1 MGAAGDG
8 VADRDAFERKLYV
21 IRRVVEREQLDDLS
35 IASFSSRTVVY
46 KGMLT
51 APQLS
56 RYFPDLSDP
65 RFSSRLALV
74 HSRFSTNTFPS
85 WELAHPYRMLAH
97 NGEINTLRG
106 NRNWMRA
113 REGDL
118 SSQLFG
124 DDVKKI
130 APLLRD
136 DISDSA
142 SLDGLLELL
151 VLGGR
156 SPAHAISMLMP
167 EAFQGR
173 PELPQEVRDF
183 YAYHSALVEPW
194 DGPAA
199 VAFSDGRVIGATL
212 DRNGLRPGRW
222 LVTHDGW
229 VVLASET
236 GVFKIADDQV
246 KAKGRLHPGQ
256 ALPGRPRGRPDRARR
271 GDQAGRSRGRR
282 PYGEWLRDRAVHIED
297 LPERSPRVPRVEP
310 LRARQLAFGW
320 SEEDLRII
328 LAPMAR
334 DAAEPTGSM
343 GNDLAPAAMSD
354 ARPPLFSYFK
364 QLFAQVTNP
373 AIDPIRESVVMSL
386 EAVIGPEINLL
397 GETPDHCH
405 QLVMPQPI
413 LRNSELEKLR
423 QVDHHV
429 FEARTIDMTWPVG
442 SGPEGMERRVEEMCR
457 EASELVERG
466 VNIIILSDRNIGPDR
481 APMPSLLATA
491 AVHHHLVRE
500 GTRLKIGLVAETG
513 EAREI
518 HHLACLIGY
527 GNSAVNPYVMFES
540 VYSLHRAGR
549 LPDGMSPEEAEQ
561 RVVKAIGKGLLKVL
575 SKMGISTIRS
585 YTGAQIFEAVGI
597 EREARG
603 PALHGHL
610 VADRRRG
617 PRGARARG
625 ARPPRARLPG
635 GHLRAAALGRH
646 LPVAPRRRVPR
657 LEPGDDREPPARGP
671 QRRRRGGLRAL
682 RPLREP
688 RGRAAQ
694 RRCAGCCASA
704 TTSTRSRSTRWSP
717 RSTSSAASSP
727 AA

>member
-1 MGAAGDG
+1 M
-8 VADRDAFERKLYV
+8 ADRDALERKLYV
-21 IRRVVEREQLDDLS
+21 IRRVVEREHVDDLS

-65 RFSSRLALV
+65 RFESRLAVV

-124 DDVKKI
+124 DDVEKI
-130 APLLRD
+130 KPLLRD

-156 SPAHAISMLMP
+156 STAHAMSMLMP

-199 VAFSDGRVIGATL
+199 VAFSDGRVVGATL

-246 KAKGRLHPGQ
+246 KAKGRLRPGKLFLVDLEADRVVPDEEIKQ
-256 ALPGRPRGRPDRARR
+256 RAGPAPPLRRVAARPRGAHRGPARAQPARAARGAAARAPARLRLVRGGPAGDPRPDGRATPPSPPARWATTSLR
-271 GDQAGRSRGRR
+271 PRCRTRGRS
-282 PYGEWLRDRAVHIED
+282 
-297 LPERSPRVPRVEP
+297 
-310 LRARQLAFGW
+310 
-320 SEEDLRII
+320 
-328 LAPMAR
+328 
-334 DAAEPTGSM
+334 
-343 GNDLAPAAMSD
+343 
-354 ARPPLFSYFK
+354 LFSYFK

-423 QVDHHV
+423 QVDHDV

-442 SGPEGMERRVEEMCR
+442 NGPEGMERRARGDVPRGLRPGGARR
-457 EASELVERG
+457 EHHHPL
-466 VNIIILSDRNIGPDR
+466 GPQHGPGPGAACPR
-481 APMPSLLATA
+481 CSATA

-527 GNSAVNPYVMFES
+527 GNSAVNPYILFES

-549 LPDGMSPEEAEQ
+549 LPDGHEPGGGRGSGWS
-561 RVVKAIGKGLLKVL
+561 R
-575 SKMGISTIRS
+575 RS
-585 YTGAQIFEAVGI
+585 
-597 EREARG
+597 ARG
-603 PALHGHL
+603 
-610 VADRRRG
+610 
-617 PRGARARG
+617 
-625 ARPPRARLPG
+625 
-635 GHLRAAALGRH
+635 
-646 LPVAPRRRVPR
+646 
-657 LEPGDDREPPARGP
+657 
-671 QRRRRGGLRAL
+671 
-682 RPLREP
+682 
-688 RGRAAQ
+688 
-694 RRCAGCCASA
+694 C
-704 TTSTRSRSTRWSP
+704 
-717 RSTSSAASSP
+717 
-727 AA
+727 

>member
-1 MGAAGDG
+1 MELIERSVEAEGQRLIGWREVPIDESACGVAATRSAPHIAQLFVGAAGDG

-21 IRRVVEREQLDDLS
+21 IRRVVEREHADDLS

-130 APLLRD
+130 KPLLRD

-156 SPAHAISMLMP
+156 SPAHAMSMLMP

-246 KAKGRLHPGQ
+246 KAKGRLRPGKLFLVDLE
-256 ALPGRPRGRPDRARR
+256 ADRIVPGR
-271 GDQAGRSRGRR
+271 GDQAG
-282 PYGEWLRDRAVHIED
+282 PRAA
-297 LPERSPRVPRVEP
+297 PP
-310 LRARQLAFGW
+310 LRRVA
-320 SEEDLRII
+320 
-328 LAPMAR
+328 
-334 DAAEPTGSM
+334 
-343 GNDLAPAAMSD
+343 
-354 ARPPLFSYFK
+354 ARP
-364 QLFAQVTNP
+364 
-373 AIDPIRESVVMSL
+373 
-386 EAVIGPEINLL
+386 
-397 GETPDHCH
+397 
-405 QLVMPQPI
+405 
-413 LRNSELEKLR
+413 
-423 QVDHHV
+423 
-429 FEARTIDMTWPVG
+429 
-442 SGPEGMERRVEEMCR
+442 
-457 EASELVERG
+457 RG
-466 VNIIILSDRNIGPDR
+466 
-481 APMPSLLATA
+481 A
-491 AVHHHLVRE
+491 H
-500 GTRLKIGLVAETG
+500 
-513 EAREI
+513 
-518 HHLACLIGY
+518 
-527 GNSAVNPYVMFES
+527 
-540 VYSLHRAGR
+540 
-549 LPDGMSPEEAEQ
+549 
-561 RVVKAIGKGLLKVL
+561 
-575 SKMGISTIRS
+575 
-585 YTGAQIFEAVGI
+585 
-597 EREARG
+597 RG
-603 PALHGHL
+603 PAR
-610 VADRRRG
+610 AQ
-617 PRGARARG
+617 PARAARG
-625 ARPPRARLPG
+625 AAAGAPARLRLVG
-635 GHLRAAALGRH
+635 GG
-646 LPVAPRRRVPR
+646 
-657 LEPGDDREPPARGP
+657 PAR
-671 QRRRRGGLRAL
+671 
-682 RPLREP
+682 
-688 RGRAAQ
+688 
-694 RRCAGCCASA
+694 
-704 TTSTRSRSTRWSP
+704 
-717 RSTSSAASSP
+717 
-727 AA
+727 

>member
-1 MGAAGDG
+1 
-8 VADRDAFERKLYV
+8 
-21 IRRVVEREQLDDLS
+21 
-35 IASFSSRTVVY
+35 
-46 KGMLT
+46 MLT

-246 KAKGRLHPGQ
+246 KAKGRL
-256 ALPGRPRGRPDRARR
+256 LPGKLFLVDLEADRIVPDEEIKQDLARPPPLRGVAARPRGAHRGPSRTQPARAARGAAAGAPAGLRLVGGGPADHPRADGARRRRAHRLDGQRPRPGRDVGRPAAALLLLQAALRAGHEPGDRPDPRVRGDEPGGRDRPGDQPARR
-271 GDQAGRSRGRR
+271 
-282 PYGEWLRDRAVHIED
+282 
-297 LPERSPRVPRVEP
+297 
-310 LRARQLAFGW
+310 
-320 SEEDLRII
+320 
-328 LAPMAR
+328 
-334 DAAEPTGSM
+334 
-343 GNDLAPAAMSD
+343 D
-354 ARPPLFSYFK
+354 ARPLPSAGHAAADPA
-364 QLFAQVTNP
+364 QLGA
-373 AIDPIRESVVMSL
+373 RE
-386 EAVIGPEINLL
+386 AAAGGP
-397 GETPDHCH
+397 
-405 QLVMPQPI
+405 
-413 LRNSELEKLR
+413 
-423 QVDHHV
+423 
-429 FEARTIDMTWPVG
+429 
-442 SGPEGMERRVEEMCR
+442 RRV
-457 EASELVERG
+457 RG
-466 VNIIILSDRNIGPDR
+466 AHDRHDLARR
-481 APMPSLLATA
+481 A
-491 AVHHHLVRE
+491 
-500 GTRLKIGLVAETG
+500 
-513 EAREI
+513 
-518 HHLACLIGY
+518 
-527 GNSAVNPYVMFES
+527 
-540 VYSLHRAGR
+540 
-549 LPDGMSPEEAEQ
+549 
-561 RVVKAIGKGLLKVL
+561 
-575 SKMGISTIRS
+575 
-585 YTGAQIFEAVGI
+585 
-597 EREARG
+597 
-603 PALHGHL
+603 
-610 VADRRRG
+610 ADRTAWS
-617 PRGARARG
+617 GAW
-625 ARPPRARLPG
+625 
-635 GHLRAAALGRH
+635 
-646 LPVAPRRRVPR
+646 
-657 LEPGDDREPPARGP
+657 
-671 QRRRRGGLRAL
+671 
-682 RPLREP
+682 
-688 RGRAAQ
+688 
-694 RRCAGCCASA
+694 RRCAARRPS
-704 TTSTRSRSTRWSP
+704 W
-717 RSTSSAASSP
+717 SSAA
-727 AA
+727 